1 MASEW
6 IKFEKA
12 TSDKPEVWAIACA
25 LNVDPDAV
33 VGKLLRV
40 WAWFDEQTENGNAPS
55 VTKMLLDRK
64 VGVTGFCDAVIS
76 AGWMQE
82 KDNAITLPNFER
94 HNGETAKKRAL
105 GKNRTEKHR
114 SNADVTPQPLQ
125 EGKTGNAP
133 SVTDALPE
141 EEKKR
146 KERDIKDM
154 AQSSGDES
162 ANHSPPPNKPEGEKH
177 RAKGVT
183 KARMREDFPDLTDQT
198 INDWITARKNKKAT
212 TLTETAW
219 KGVVREIRKTTL
231 TGEQAI
237 QLAAEKGW
245 RGFEAEWYWNSISA
259 RASPQSP
266 APGSSKNAQAV
277 QAWLESGN
285 DERH

>member
-125 EGKTGNAP
+125 ESQTSNAP

-146 KERDIKDM
+146 KEK
-154 AQSSGDES
+154 
-162 ANHSPPPNKPEGEKH
+162 
-177 RAKGVT
+177 
-183 KARMREDFPDLTDQT
+183 
-198 INDWITARKNKKAT
+198 
-212 TLTETAW
+212 TLTENPPESGKPDPCPHQAIVDEYHRILPELAGIRDITDKRKTALRARW
-219 KGVVREIRKTTL
+219 RSHKRFQNLDWWRDFFETVRESDFLMGRIPGKSWQADFDFLIRSDKFQKIIE
-231 TGEQAI
+231 GGYQN
-237 QLAAEKGW
+237 G
-245 RGFEAEWYWNSISA
+245 G
-259 RASPQSP
+259 
-266 APGSSKNAQAV
+266 V
-277 QAWLESGN
+277 Q
-285 DERH
+285 